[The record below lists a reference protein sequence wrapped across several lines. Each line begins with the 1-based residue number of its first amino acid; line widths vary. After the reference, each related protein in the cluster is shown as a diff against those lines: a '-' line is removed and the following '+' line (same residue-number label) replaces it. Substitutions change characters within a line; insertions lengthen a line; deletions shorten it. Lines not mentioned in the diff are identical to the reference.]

1 MPSTR
6 VFFDGLFTS
15 PRLDHPEG
23 VAVHPRDGSVWC
35 GGEAGQIFRI
45 DPAGTKIE
53 QIATTNGFV
62 LGIAFDPTASY
73 LFICDIVHPGVFR
86 LDLATGQVEL
96 FADGAGGHR
105 FRNPNYAVFDAQDRL
120 YVSDSR
126 QLDEPGPAV
135 FRYAMDGT
143 GEVWDERPMAFANGL
158 ALAPDESSLYVV
170 ESFMPGVTRVEIR
183 ADGSAGE
190 RSTVVEL
197 PGTVPDGIAFG
208 PDGLLYIAC
217 YEPSK
222 VLRVRHD
229 EKTAGNVEVVADDP
243 TAHLLC
249 HPTNL
254 AFKGTTA
261 YVANLGRW
269 HITAIDL

>member
-1 MPSTR
+1 MPAPLTTAR

-35 GGEAGQIFRI
+35 GGEAGQIYRL
-45 DPAGTKIE
+45 DPGGTRIE
-53 QIATTNGFV
+53 QVATTNGFV
-62 LGIAFDPTASY
+62 LGIAFDPSASF

-86 LDLATGQVEL
+86 LDLASGEVEL

-105 FRNPNYAVFDAQDRL
+105 FANPNYAVFDRHGRM

-126 QLDEPGPAV
+126 RVDDPGPAV
-135 FRYAMDGT
+135 FRYTMDGM
-143 GEVWDERPMAFANGL
+143 GEAWDERPVDFANGL
-158 ALAPDESSLYVV
+158 AMAPDESALYVV
-170 ESFMPGVTRVEIR
+170 ESFRPGVTRVEIGP
-183 ADGSAGE
+183 DGSAGE
-190 RSTVVEL
+190 RSLVAEL

-208 PDGLLYIAC
+208 PDGLLYVAC
-217 YEPSK
+217 YEPSQ
-222 VLRVRHD
+222 VLRIRPD
-229 EKTAGNVEVVADDP
+229 GRVETVVHDP

-254 AFKGTTA
+254 AFNGTTA

-269 HITAIDL
+269 HISTFDI